1 MPNTN
6 IPKPSVDFDAGH
18 VPITEEFDSAKRTL
32 PPVAPL
38 AVALIVVLVFILGV
52 AYIFRSKPVAQ
63 GQIDRAFAMQQ
74 ENNAYSMVMM
84 QVTLHNIGDKSLYIK
99 EIKASIVTDQGESTD
114 DAASAVGF
122 GDAVGDEPLV
132 QGQVGERPVLGQPVA
147 GSGSGSYPVIGLPH
161 ESDGVSGI
169 GDPGGQLLPHGSPAR
184 NASRWCL
191 AISLRRPAFFDPSSP
206 VLSRSWTRSVEIPS
220 SSAVSSGL

>member
-1 MPNTN
+1 MPDTN
-6 IPKPSVDFDAGH
+6 FPKPGVVFDAGH

-114 DAASAVGF
+114 DAASAVDYGRYLQAF
-122 GDAVGDEPLV
+122 PDLQMYASDPLKV
-132 QGQVGERPVLGQPVA
+132 ETKIA
-147 GSGSGSYPVIGLPH
+147 
-161 ESDGVSGI
+161 
-169 GDPGGQLLPHGSPAR
+169 PGGEAKGSVLVAFPITKEQFYAR
-184 NASRWCL
+184 KDLSVSIVPYDQKSIALHEKGQAS
-191 AISLRRPAFFDPSSP
+191 AK
-206 VLSRSWTRSVEIPS
+206 
-220 SSAVSSGL
+220 